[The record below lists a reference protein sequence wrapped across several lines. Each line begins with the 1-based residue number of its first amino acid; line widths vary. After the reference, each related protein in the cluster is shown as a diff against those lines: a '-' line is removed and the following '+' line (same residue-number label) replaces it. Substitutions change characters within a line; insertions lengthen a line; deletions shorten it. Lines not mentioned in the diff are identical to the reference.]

1 MAGTF
6 ITLDPADFVVS
17 SDAITATLWSGGNP
31 TLNTF
36 FTSSTQEAGS
46 SGNFYLNVFQ
56 TASTDANAAIQFAI
70 AYGNLVGSGS
80 QDYNLAVDG
89 YSPTATI
96 YGQWQD
102 LVIGDE
108 NTNFTFGTITSSQF
122 YVLSIDRTRYKEAL
136 ALGTLSLTLTGSLGS
151 ITLTDNSN
159 YTTAVTTTGAGVTVY
174 QLITGSQGTKAT
186 ITSRNTADG
195 YSANSGSYGW
205 LLPQLGAII
214 LNPLA
219 LADFAVSG
227 GIGFLYSGS
236 ATGSVVPNTSPNRSM
251 FAALSGSGNFK
262 LNSQETITSDYVFVR
277 ARSSEFNYSE
287 NPSYISGSTGEVLYP
302 YFINNP
308 QTYITTIGLY
318 NDSTELLAV
327 AKLSRPLL
335 KNFTKEALVRVKLD
349 F

>member
-236 ATGSVVPNTSPNRSM
+236 ATGSVVPNTSIAFCSNGVTFPSEDW
-251 FAALSGSGNFK
+251 ALGCLYLLINFC
-262 LNSQETITSDYVFVR
+262 LCS
-277 ARSSEFNYSE
+277 
-287 NPSYISGSTGEVLYP
+287 
-302 YFINNP
+302 
-308 QTYITTIGLY
+308 
-318 NDSTELLAV
+318 
-327 AKLSRPLL
+327 
-335 KNFTKEALVRVKLD
+335 
-349 F
+349 